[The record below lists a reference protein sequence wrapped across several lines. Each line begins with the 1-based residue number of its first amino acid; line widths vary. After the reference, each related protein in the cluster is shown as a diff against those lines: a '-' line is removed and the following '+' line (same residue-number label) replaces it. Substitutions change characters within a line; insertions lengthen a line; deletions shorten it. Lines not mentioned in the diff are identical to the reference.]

1 MKEEHFNEFITSVKE
16 GAALLYQHKAIELVV
31 AERKR
36 QDNKFGANRNIPMPL
51 YLAILTEEVGE
62 LAQAVVDDHFGGDA
76 ASGLFE
82 EAVHTAA
89 VSLAIVEMLM
99 RQGVNQ

>member
-1 MKEEHFNEFITSVKE
+1 MSWLAQEE
-16 GAALLYQHKAIELVV
+16 AIELVLR
-31 AERKR
+31 ERNR
-36 QDNKFGANRNIPMPL
+36 QDTKFGANRNIPMPL

-62 LAQAVVDDHFGGDA
+62 LAQAVVDTEFGGDT

-89 VSLAIVEMLM
+89 VSLAIVEMLI
-99 RQGVNQ
+99 RQGVTK